1 MISGASPLLE
11 VQQLSVFY
19 SGLQG
24 LWDISLVVNQGEIVT
39 LLGANGAG
47 KTTLVQSIFGLT
59 RERKGQVFF
68 NSADITGLPAYE
80 VVKRGLS
87 LVPEK
92 RELFPK
98 MMVEENLELGGYSK
112 TDDTVNVEGILALFP
127 ILQERKG
134 QLAGTLSGGEQQML
148 AIARALMAKPSMI
161 VLDEPSLGLSPLLV
175 SSVLDAI
182 AKLNREGL
190 SILLVEQNV
199 QHALEISHRG
209 YILENGRVV
218 REGPSSELLH
228 DDQVQASYLGI

>member
-1 MISGASPLLE
+1 MTGEISPLLD
-11 VQQLSVFY
+11 VRQLSVSY
-19 SGLQG
+19 SGLKV
-24 LWDISLVVNQGEIVT
+24 LWDVSIVVNEGEIVT

-47 KTTLVQSIFGLT
+47 KTTLVQSVFGLT

-68 NSADITGLPAYE
+68 KGVEITGLPAYE

-98 MMVEENLELGGYSK
+98 MTVEENLELGGF
-112 TDDTVNVEGILALFP
+112 THTGEEVPVEGIFDLFP
-127 ILQERKG
+127 ILEERKG

-148 AIARALMAKPSMI
+148 AIARALMNKPTMI
-161 VLDEPSLGLSPLLV
+161 VLDEPSLGLSPLIV

-182 AKLNREGL
+182 TKLNKEGL

-199 QHALEISHRG
+199 QHALGMSHRG

-218 REGPSSELLH
+218 REGTSAELID
-228 DDQVQASYLGI
+228 DDQVQASYLGT

>member
-1 MISGASPLLE
+1 MTRAASPLLE
-11 VQQLSVFY
+11 IQQLSVFY
-19 SGLQG
+19 SGLQV
-24 LWDISLVVNQGEIVT
+24 LWDVSLFINQGEIVT

-47 KTTLVQSIFGLT
+47 KTTLVQSVFGLT

-68 NSADITGLPAYE
+68 NGADITGLPAYE

-98 MMVEENLELGGYSK
+98 MTVEENLELGGYSK
-112 TDDTVNVEGILALFP
+112 TDETVNVEGILGLFP

-175 SSVLDAI
+175 TSVLDAI

-199 QHALEISHRG
+199 QHALEMSHRG
-209 YILENGRVV
+209 YILENGRIV

-228 DDQVQASYLGI
+228 DDQIQASYLGI

>member
-1 MISGASPLLE
+1 MTREASPLLE
-11 VQQLSVFY
+11 IQQLSVFY
-19 SGLQG
+19 SGLQV
-24 LWDISLVVNQGEIVT
+24 LWDVSLFINQGEIVT

-47 KTTLVQSIFGLT
+47 KTTLVQSVFGLT

-68 NSADITGLPAYE
+68 NGADITGLPAYE

-98 MMVEENLELGGYSK
+98 MTVEENLELGGYSK
-112 TDDTVNVEGILALFP
+112 TDEKVNVEGILGLFP

-175 SSVLDAI
+175 TSVLDAI

-199 QHALEISHRG
+199 QHALEMSHRG
-209 YILENGRVV
+209 YILENGRIV

-228 DDQVQASYLGI
+228 DDQIQASYLGI

>member
-1 MISGASPLLE
+1 MTRAASPLLDI
-11 VQQLSVFY
+11 QQLSVFY
-19 SGLQG
+19 SGLQV
-24 LWDISLVVNQGEIVT
+24 LWDVSLYLNQGEIVT

-47 KTTLVQSIFGLT
+47 KTTLVQSVFGLT
-59 RERKGQVFF
+59 RERKGKVFF
-68 NSADITGLPAYE
+68 NGTDITGLPAYE

-98 MMVEENLELGGYSK
+98 MTVEENLELGGYSK
-112 TDDTVNVEGILALFP
+112 TDDTVNVEGILGLFP

-175 SSVLDAI
+175 TSVLDAI
-182 AKLNREGL
+182 AKLNRQGL

-199 QHALEISHRG
+199 QHALEMSHRG
-209 YILENGRVV
+209 YILENGRIV

-228 DDQVQASYLGI
+228 DDQIQASYLGI

>member
-1 MISGASPLLE
+1 MTSAASPLLE
-11 VQQLSVFY
+11 IQQLSVFY
-19 SGLQG
+19 SGLQV
-24 LWDISLVVNQGEIVT
+24 LWDISLFINQGEIVT

-47 KTTLVQSIFGLT
+47 KTTLVQSVFGLT

-68 NSADITGLPAYE
+68 NGTDITGLPAYE

-98 MMVEENLELGGYSK
+98 MTVEENLELGGYSK
-112 TDDTVNVEGILALFP
+112 TDDTVNVEGILGLFP

-148 AIARALMAKPSMI
+148 AIARALMAKPSMV

-175 SSVLDAI
+175 TSVLDAI

-199 QHALEISHRG
+199 QHALEMSHRG
-209 YILENGRVV
+209 YIIENGRIVK
-218 REGPSSELLH
+218 EGPSSELLH
-228 DDQVQASYLGI
+228 DDQIQASYLGI

>member
-1 MISGASPLLE
+1 MTREASPLLE
-11 VQQLSVFY
+11 IQQLSVFY
-19 SGLQG
+19 SGLQV
-24 LWDISLVVNQGEIVT
+24 LWDVSLFINQGEIVT

-47 KTTLVQSIFGLT
+47 KTTLVQSVFGLT

-68 NSADITGLPAYE
+68 NGTDITGLPAYE

-98 MMVEENLELGGYSK
+98 MTVEENLELGGYSK
-112 TDDTVNVEGILALFP
+112 TDDTVNVEGILGLFP

-148 AIARALMAKPSMI
+148 AIARALMAKPSMV

-175 SSVLDAI
+175 TSVLDAI

-199 QHALEISHRG
+199 QHALEMSHRG
-209 YILENGRVV
+209 YIIENGRIVK
-218 REGPSSELLH
+218 EGPSSELLH
-228 DDQVQASYLGI
+228 DDQIQASYLGI

>member
-1 MISGASPLLE
+1 MTGAISPLLE
-11 VQQLSVFY
+11 VRQLSVSY
-19 SGLQG
+19 SGLKV
-24 LWDISLVVNQGEIVT
+24 LWDVSIFVNAGEIVT

-47 KTTLVQSIFGLT
+47 KTTLVQSVFGLT

-68 NSADITGLPAYE
+68 KGVEITGLPAYE

-98 MMVEENLELGGYSK
+98 MSVEENLELGGF
-112 TDDTVNVEGILALFP
+112 THTGEEVPVEGIFDLFP
-127 ILQERKG
+127 ILEERKG

-148 AIARALMAKPSMI
+148 AIARALMNKPTMI
-161 VLDEPSLGLSPLLV
+161 VLDEPSLGLSPLIV

-182 AKLNREGL
+182 TKLNKEGL

-199 QHALEISHRG
+199 QHALAMSHRG

-218 REGPSSELLH
+218 REGTSADLID
-228 DDQVQASYLGI
+228 DDQVQASYLGT

>member
-1 MISGASPLLE
+1 MTSADSPLLDIR
-11 VQQLSVFY
+11 QLSVFY
-19 SGLQG
+19 SGLQV
-24 LWDISLVVNQGEIVT
+24 LWDVSLYVNQGEIVT

-59 RERKGQVFF
+59 RDRRGQVLFEGVE
-68 NSADITGLPAYE
+68 ITSLPVYE

-98 MMVEENLELGGYSK
+98 MTVEENLELGGYAR
-112 TDDTVNVEGILALFP
+112 TEDGADVERIIGLFP

-148 AIARALMAKPSMI
+148 AIARALMNRPSMI
-161 VLDEPSLGLSPLLV
+161 VLDEPSLGLSPLFV
-175 SSVLDAI
+175 TSVLDAI
-182 AKLNREGL
+182 KQLNKEGL

-199 QHALEISHRG
+199 HHALEMSHRG
-209 YILENGRVV
+209 YIIETGKIV
-218 REGPSSELLH
+218 REGSSSELLN
-228 DDQVQASYLGI
+228 DDQIQASYLGT

>member
-1 MISGASPLLE
+1 MTRAASPLLE
-11 VQQLSVFY
+11 IQQLSVFY
-19 SGLQG
+19 SGLQV
-24 LWDISLVVNQGEIVT
+24 LWDVSLFINQGEIVT

-47 KTTLVQSIFGLT
+47 KTTLVQSVFGLT

-68 NSADITGLPAYE
+68 NGADITGLPAYE

-98 MMVEENLELGGYSK
+98 MTVEENLELGGYSK
-112 TDDTVNVEGILALFP
+112 TDDTVNVEGILGLFP

-175 SSVLDAI
+175 TSVLDAI

-209 YILENGRVV
+209 YIIENGRIV

-228 DDQVQASYLGI
+228 DDQIQASYLGI

>member
-1 MISGASPLLE
+1 MTRAASPLLE
-11 VQQLSVFY
+11 IQQLSVFY
-19 SGLQG
+19 SGLQV
-24 LWDISLVVNQGEIVT
+24 LWDVSLFINQGEIVT

-47 KTTLVQSIFGLT
+47 KTTLVQSVFGLT

-68 NSADITGLPAYE
+68 NGADITGLPAYE

-98 MMVEENLELGGYSK
+98 MTVEENLELGGYST
-112 TDDTVNVEGILALFP
+112 TDDTVNVEGILGLFP

-175 SSVLDAI
+175 TSVLDAI

-199 QHALEISHRG
+199 QHALEMSHRG
-209 YILENGRVV
+209 YILENGRIV

-228 DDQVQASYLGI
+228 DDQIQASYLGI

>member
-1 MISGASPLLE
+1 MTRADSPLLE

-19 SGLQG
+19 FGLQV
-24 LWDISLVVNQGEIVT
+24 LWDVSIVVNRGEIVT

-47 KTTLVQSIFGLT
+47 KTTLVQSVFGLT
-59 RERKGQVFF
+59 RERKGQIFF
-68 NSADITGLPAYE
+68 NGTEITGLPAYE

-98 MMVEENLELGGYSK
+98 MTVEENMELGGYSRPENVAEV
-112 TDDTVNVEGILALFP
+112 DDIFTLFP
-127 ILQERKG
+127 ILQERKR

-175 SSVLDAI
+175 TSVLDAI
-182 AKLNREGL
+182 ARLNKEGL

-199 QHALEISHRG
+199 QHALEMAHRG
-209 YILENGRVV
+209 YILENGRIVM
-218 REGPSSELLH
+218 EGLSGDLLH
-228 DDQVQASYLGI
+228 DDQIQASYLGI